1 MVFVLSSQ
9 GLSVLLQMTRFHY
22 FYGWMISHSIY
33 MNHVLFIHSS
43 IDGRWSCFCI
53 LAIVNN
59 AAVNTGLHISFQVG
73 VFVSLDK
80 YPEMKLLDLMEVLF
94 LIFKGSSIFFAIIAL
109 PVYISTSAAKGCS
122 FLHILANMLFT
133 SILTS
138 VRCYLIVF
146 LICSSLMIRDVEH
159 LFMYLL
165 PTCIS
170 SLEKCLFSSSAYFI
184 IRCFFFFLLFSCLSS
199 LYILDINPFS
209 DIWLA
214 DIFSLSVDC
223 SSHFVNGFLYCA
235 EAFWFVVVPF
245 VCFCFLWFGC

>member
-109 PVYISTSAAKGCS
+109 PVYISTSGAKGCS

-184 IRCFFFFLLFSCLSS
+184 IRCFFFFFCYLVAWVPYIFWILILFQIYDLQ
-199 LYILDINPFS
+199 
-209 DIWLA
+209 
-214 DIFSLSVDC
+214 IFSP
-223 SSHFVNGFLYCA
+223 FL
-235 EAFWFVVVPF
+235 
-245 VCFCFLWFGC
+245 

>member
-94 LIFKGSSIFFAIIAL
+94 LIFEESPYCFPQWPHQFKFPQTAQL
-109 PVYISTSAAKGCS
+109 
-122 FLHILANMLFT
+122 FLFFT
-133 SILTS
+133 S
-138 VRCYLIVF
+138 
-146 LICSSLMIRDVEH
+146 
-159 LFMYLL
+159 L
-165 PTCIS
+165 PTLVIS
-170 SLEKCLFSSSAYFI
+170 FSF
-184 IRCFFFFLLFSCLSS
+184 
-199 LYILDINPFS
+199 
-209 DIWLA
+209 WQ
-214 DIFSLSVDC
+214 
-223 SSHFVNGFLYCA
+223 FVI
-235 EAFWFVVVPF
+235 VI
-245 VCFCFLWFGC
+245 

>member
-43 IDGRWSCFCI
+43 IDGRWSCFFI

-109 PVYISTSAAKGCS
+109 PVYISTSGAKGCS

-184 IRCFFFFLLFSCLSS
+184 IRCFFFFFWYLFAWVP
-199 LYILDINPFS
+199 YIFWILILFQIYD
-209 DIWLA
+209 LQ
-214 DIFSLSVDC
+214 IFSP
-223 SSHFVNGFLYCA
+223 FL
-235 EAFWFVVVPF
+235 
-245 VCFCFLWFGC
+245 